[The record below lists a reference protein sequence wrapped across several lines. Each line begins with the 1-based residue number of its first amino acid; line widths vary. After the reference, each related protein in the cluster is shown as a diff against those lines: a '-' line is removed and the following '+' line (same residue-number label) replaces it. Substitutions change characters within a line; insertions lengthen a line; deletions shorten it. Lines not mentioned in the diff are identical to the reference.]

1 MFLRHIAD
9 VSNSVQLAQSN
20 GWGVMTSHRSG
31 ETESTY
37 IADLAVALRTGEIK
51 TGAPCRSERMAS
63 TSFSSPNFFPVFVVD
78 HIIEYNQLLRIE
90 EQLQGKAIFAG
101 GKGLSKGTTAPE
113 LSSQI

>member
-1 MFLRHIAD
+1 
-9 VSNSVQLAQSN
+9 
-20 GWGVMTSHRSG
+20 MTSHRSG

-63 TSFSSPNFFPVFVVD
+63 TSLSSPDSFRVCAANHHV
-78 HIIEYNQLLRIE
+78 EYNQLLRIE
-90 EQLQGKAIFAG
+90 EQLEGKSIFAG

-113 LSSQI
+113 LRSSK